1 MRPPPAP
8 KATNG
13 AVATATA
20 TATAAAVA
28 KSKPDPADLV
38 PASQLEDFKAT
49 IVEFKFLPKSAL
61 VPTLKKKFDHCTS
74 NQIKA
79 TLDLVA
85 EKPQK
90 RGDWKLKENV

>member
-20 TATAAAVA
+20 AVAA

-61 VPTLKKKFDHCTS
+61 VPTLKKKFDQCTS

-90 RGDWKLKENV
+90 RGDWKLKESV